1 MACQIK
7 KQASTNFRGL
17 KVGSWKPLIK
27 LITLYSVRHIK
38 IKRKKT
44 QTDNTRTEGAGT
56 CIDVTYIKN
65 VTEHWKHWWNGQ
77 IPWKAELTYKETESL
92 NSPISGLEIL
102 NSQIKP
108 SHKKTLCPVGSS
120 VDFFQTFKEDITSYL
135 T

>member
-1 MACQIK
+1 MIYVAYNQELHNLLYFQMKMKLLPKQMACQIK

-65 VTEHWKHWWNGQ
+65 VTEH
-77 IPWKAELTYKETESL
+77 
-92 NSPISGLEIL
+92 
-102 NSQIKP
+102 
-108 SHKKTLCPVGSS
+108 
-120 VDFFQTFKEDITSYL
+120 
-135 T
+135 